1 MTRIVKIVNSS
12 RKGKRL
18 RVYLENNDYFDFGL
32 EGGQTYIDH
41 RDKKKRDNYRR
52 RHYSNDIERYLIE
65 TLTPSPAL
73 YSYYI
78 LWGDSDDI
86 MKNVDSLN
94 KLTDN

>member
-52 RHYSNDIERYLIE
+52 RHYANDIERYLIE

>member
-1 MTRIVKIVNSS
+1 MTRIVKIVNSP

-18 RVYLENNDYFDFGL
+18 RVYLENNDYFDFGFD
-32 EGGQTYIDH
+32 GGQTYIDH
-41 RDKKKRDNYRR
+41 RNKKKRDNYRR
-52 RHYSNDIERYLIE
+52 RHYANDIERYLIDN
-65 TLTPSPAL
+65 LTPSPAL

-78 LWGDSDDI
+78 LWGDSYDV